1 MEREKDVDKPLVV
14 NGIIYSP
21 HFKIDG
27 PYGRLGNN
35 MFQLINC
42 LFLVDI
48 FNSTV
53 DISKLKNNLDWF
65 VDITSL
71 MKDINDLKFINRRL
85 TISHDYFYLNK
96 VGKKINQWSPFK
108 LRGDLN
114 YWVNFRI
121 GNNVINQ
128 RELCRKYILNNLR
141 EEFHNVPVMS
151 ERVCC
156 IHIRSGDIF
165 KRRFA
170 SSMPKDYVQPPLAFY
185 LKIIQDYWDEY
196 DKFLVVT
203 EMDRTNPCI
212 GRLRMIGDKVE
223 VQSKSLKED
232 IKTMLSAQTLVIGTS
247 TLPICLAQIS
257 TNLKRIFICDRLAH
271 NYQNRGNFDK
281 EIEIILCRFK
291 RQYIPKQTWVCSLEQ
306 VMKMINYKMNDLVF
320 VNI

>member
-1 MEREKDVDKPLVV
+1 MEREKNVDKPLVV

-21 HFKIDG
+21 HFKVGG
-27 PYGRLGNN
+27 PYGRFGNN
-35 MFQLINC
+35 MYQLFNC

-48 FNSTV
+48 FNSTIDV
-53 DISKLKNNLDWF
+53 SKLSNLNWL
-65 VDITSL
+65 VN
-71 MKDINDLKFINRRL
+71 INDLMKNVNGQKFINRRL
-85 TISHDYFYLNK
+85 IIDHNYFYLNT
-96 VGKKINQWSPFK
+96 VGQKINRWSPFK

-114 YWVNFRI
+114 YWINFRI
-121 GNNVINQ
+121 GNNIINH
-128 RELCRKYILNNLR
+128 RELSRKYILNNLR
-141 EEFHNVPVMS
+141 EEFSNVSAMS

-165 KRRFA
+165 KRRLG

-185 LKIIQDYWDEY
+185 LKIIQDYWDDY
-196 DKFLVVT
+196 DKFLIVT
-203 EMDRTNPCI
+203 EMDRSNPCI
-212 GRLRMIGDKVE
+212 NRLRMVGNKVE
-223 VQSKSLKED
+223 IQSKSLKED

-281 EIEIILCRFK
+281 DIEIILCRFK
-291 RQYIPKQTWVCSLEQ
+291 KTYIPKQTWVCSLEQ
-306 VMKMINYKMNDLVF
+306 VMKMINYKMSDLVF